1 MTLTK
6 AMTRGD
12 LVTYLAHPEWNAGV
26 IRTVEPNGTLL
37 VDFEVN
43 GHQYSDDFHP
53 QELSPAQPIT
63 QTGLPA
69 TRRLS
74 A

>member
-26 IRTVEPNGTLL
+26 IRPSNRTARSSWT
-37 VDFEVN
+37 
-43 GHQYSDDFHP
+43 SK
-53 QELSPAQPIT
+53 STASRT
-63 QTGLPA
+63 ATTS
-69 TRRLS
+69 TRRN
-74 A
+74 

>member
-12 LVTYLAHPEWNAGV
+12 LVTYLAHPDWGPGV

-37 VDFEVN
+37 VDFEIN
-43 GHQYSDDFHP
+43 GHQYSDDFHVA
-53 QELSPAQPIT
+53 ELEHARPA
-63 QTGLPA
+63 LKRVA
-69 TRRLS
+69 
-74 A
+74 

>member
-12 LVTYLAHPEWNAGV
+12 LVTYLAHPEWGPGV

-43 GHQYSDDFHP
+43 GRPYSDDFHA
-53 QELSPAQPIT
+53 QELEHARPVLKRA
-63 QTGLPA
+63 A
-69 TRRLS
+69 
-74 A
+74 